1 MSWCEFQRRKHKVV
15 VVVVPVPL
23 VLAQVLVPG
32 LVQALG
38 GKLLR
43 SP

>member
-15 VVVVPVPL
+15 VVVP
-23 VLAQVLVPG
+23 AQVLVQA

>member
-15 VVVVPVPL
+15 VVPTQL
-23 VLAQVLVPG
+23 LVPG
-32 LVQALG
+32 LVPALG